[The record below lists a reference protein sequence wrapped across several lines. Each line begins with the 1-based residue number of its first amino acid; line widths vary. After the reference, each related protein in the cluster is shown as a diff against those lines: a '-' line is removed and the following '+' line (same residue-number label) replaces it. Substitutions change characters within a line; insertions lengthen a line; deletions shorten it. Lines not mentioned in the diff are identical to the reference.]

1 VGAQILRGCG
11 VHHMQLMG
19 APRRMPS
26 LEGYG
31 LEITGYIP
39 RNKD

>member
-1 VGAQILRGCG
+1 
-11 VHHMQLMG
+11 MQLMG

-31 LEITGYIP
+31 LEITGYIAPTHP
-39 RNKD
+39 RNKE